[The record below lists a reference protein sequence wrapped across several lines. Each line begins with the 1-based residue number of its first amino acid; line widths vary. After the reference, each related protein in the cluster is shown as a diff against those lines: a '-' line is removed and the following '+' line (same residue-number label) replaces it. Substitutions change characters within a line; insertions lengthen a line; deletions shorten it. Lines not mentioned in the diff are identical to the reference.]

1 MVKLDAFLDRYLE
14 RFEQAAVVR
23 RFWQAWNGK
32 GDIAAAWP
40 DFAAQRQ
47 AIEQHGKAW
56 VSRIDQTGDLADN
69 LVCFV
74 RGSEPVPHRRRCKTA
89 KIRVTQDR
97 NFKMGIVTAG
107 ELNPGNVVMVD
118 KSPLVV
124 MKKSI
129 TRSGRNAA
137 ICKLRLR
144 NLMTGGNTETVVK
157 SEEKMEMVVLE
168 KKECTYSYYAAPNH
182 VFVDSEFNQYEID
195 AETIPDLEK
204 YLVPEM
210 SDVCEV
216 TFFEGRPISVVL
228 PKVIVREVEYTEP
241 AARGD
246 TSGKITKAAILKGTK
261 HELQVSAFV
270 EIGDM
275 IEIDTTTDEFRG
287 RCK

>member
-1 MVKLDAFLDRYLE
+1 
-14 RFEQAAVVR
+14 
-23 RFWQAWNGK
+23 
-32 GDIAAAWP
+32 
-40 DFAAQRQ
+40 
-47 AIEQHGKAW
+47 
-56 VSRIDQTGDLADN
+56 
-69 LVCFV
+69 
-74 RGSEPVPHRRRCKTA
+74 
-89 KIRVTQDR
+89 
-97 NFKMGIVTAG
+97 MGIVTAG
-107 ELNPGNVVMVD
+107 ELSPGNVVMVD

-144 NLMTGGNTETVVK
+144 NLMTGGNTESVVK
-157 SEEKMEMVVLE
+157 SEEKMEMIVLE

-195 AETIPDLEK
+195 EETIPDLVP

-210 SDVCEV
+210 SDVCDM

-246 TSGKITKAAILKGTK
+246 TSGKITKPARLKGTK
-261 HELQVSAFV
+261 HELQVSAFIEV
-270 EIGDM
+270 GDL